1 MELEGNSDNDG
12 TRVNLSNLAPVAPD
26 QTGEGLP
33 YAPVNF
39 PNPGDIWRWKAGK
52 RISSNGNYRDRWLYL
67 PRRLAASYRGGG
79 FPSKLA
85 AERYVKESFPHVN
98 IADFFA
104 SFTWSIPSG
113 LPGNMNPVADGLLH
127 RLHRLELKEQT
138 ESDFEIGGCKAG
150 NKACSSLILEE
161 EKENS
166 PVTPCDICC
175 VEPKFCRECCCILC
189 YKRVDSAYGSYSYIM
204 CKVKL
209 GDNICGHVCHLECAL
224 RSYSAGTVGGTIGLD
239 AEYFCWRCD
248 GRTELISHAD
258 KLLQT
263 CEAIDTDDDVKEKI
277 LKLGICLLH
286 GSEKVA
292 AKELLSRITL
302 AVSKLKNGTNTED
315 ILNDDNHTANS
326 SGSSGNGNAAMDTTD
341 DEGPSKHLNAQKGT
355 QSFRYQSEL
364 LKLDAEFDKAMEDL
378 EKSQKYEYKL
388 AEESLHT
395 HKKYLLN
402 ISQQLDKEKSELASE
417 SDTSCSSVLLQTVE
431 KRNEQLRQEL
441 KKFEEMKKVANGF
454 GSTSKEILEMHFGL

>member
-1 MELEGNSDNDG
+1 MDDQGWVPIKLIAGFKKVLLLTDNI
-12 TRVNLSNLAPVAPD
+12 
-26 QTGEGLP
+26 Q
-33 YAPVNF
+33 
-39 PNPGDIWRWKAGK
+39 
-52 RISSNGNYRDRWLYL
+52 
-67 PRRLAASYRGGG
+67 
-79 FPSKLA
+79 
-85 AERYVKESFPHVN
+85 
-98 IADFFA
+98 
-104 SFTWSIPSG
+104 
-113 LPGNMNPVADGLLH
+113 
-127 RLHRLELKEQT
+127 
-138 ESDFEIGGCKAG
+138 
-150 NKACSSLILEE
+150 LIMDAVRT
-161 EKENS
+161 S
-166 PVTPCDICC
+166 PV
-175 VEPKFCRECCCILC
+175 VE
-189 YKRVDSAYGSYSYIM
+189 VQ
-204 CKVKL
+204 
-209 GDNICGHVCHLECAL
+209 GDKIRRNNW
-224 RSYSAGTVGGTIGLD
+224 IG
-239 AEYFCWRCD
+239 CCD

-263 CEAIDTDDDVKEKI
+263 CEAIDTDDDDDVKEKI
-277 LKLGICLLH
+277 LKLGICVLH

-315 ILNDDNHTANS
+315 ILNDDNHTSNS

-402 ISQQLDKEKSELASE
+402 ISQQLDKEKYELASE

-431 KRNEQLRQEL
+431 KRNENLKREL
-441 KKFEEMKKVANGF
+441 FLNHLTLLIQHGLTPFGKFCMLHGM
-454 GSTSKEILEMHFGL
+454 ILI